1 MFKITATKEGSSFQG
16 GLYPESALENAL
28 AWYEKNGYTV
38 LMVSSTST
46 I

>member
-1 MFKITATKEGSSFQG
+1 MYKVTVNKEGSSFQG
-16 GLYPESALENAL
+16 GLYPEALLENAL

-38 LMVSSTST
+38 VAVSRS